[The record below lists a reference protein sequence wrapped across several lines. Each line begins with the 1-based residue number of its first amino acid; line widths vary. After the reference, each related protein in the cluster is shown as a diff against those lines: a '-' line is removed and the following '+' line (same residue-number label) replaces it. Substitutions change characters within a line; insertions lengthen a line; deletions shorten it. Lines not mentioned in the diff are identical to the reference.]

1 MRHPINIVIAT
12 DKFKGSLT
20 AQEASVSIS
29 NGLKRGVSSL
39 IALDDIK
46 ILQIPLADGGEGFLS
61 VAGRNGFYKRREV
74 EIVDPLGRTIRSHYL
89 LSEKS
94 PVAVIEMALASGL
107 GLLETAEYNPM
118 ETTSF
123 YN

>member
-29 NGLKRGVSSL
+29 NGLKRGVSSVL
-39 IALDDIK
+39 SLDEIK
-46 ILQIPLADGGEGFLS
+46 ILQIPLADGGEGVLS

-74 EIVDPLGRTIRSHYL
+74 EIIDPLGRTIKSHYL
-89 LSEKS
+89 LSEKD

-107 GLLETAEYNPM
+107 GLLEKE
-118 ETTSF
+118 E
-123 YN
+123 